1 MVIERRD
8 GTDWTVAR
16 AGSGG
21 DGPEPD
27 SPDEVNGDQDPESAS
42 ESLRQPNLLPAPW
55 LAAPNEVRQDITS
68 RNVTATQVDCSGLV
82 TDLTGGQ
89 TMLLGLNQCPG
100 DHDRLPVERLTAG
113 GPRVFVWAV
122 LPCDK
127 PLSRVCDPP
136 MVRHDCSYLRSE

>member
-1 MVIERRD
+1 MVVERGD
-8 GTDWTVAR
+8 GTDGAVAW

-55 LAAPNEVRQDITS
+55 LAAPNEVRQDVSS
-68 RNVTATQVDCSGLV
+68 RNVMATQVECSGLV

-89 TMLLGLNQCPG
+89 TMLPGLNQCPG
-100 DHDRLPVERLTAG
+100 DHDRLPVKHPVG
-113 GPRVFVWAV
+113 GRVARAMWLQFFG
-122 LPCDK
+122 K
-127 PLSRVCDPP
+127 R
-136 MVRHDCSYLRSE
+136 